1 MYFIFK
7 IICLKVVETN
17 VLLLSLN
24 MTLIVLIRQVYRKYV
39 CIYIFPIKITKLR
52 GSLSPFVK
60 TIFNKLSYTSD
71 SSIWSR
77 VNYSNNHRLKGREA
91 PLMISSWMLMQFLI
105 KNRWKWNTTKIN
117 LRTMQIG
124 NSNYHVPTYYVL
136 NTIFSKT
143 KINSYAST

>member
-7 IICLKVVETN
+7 IISLKVVETN

-71 SSIWSR
+71 SSI
-77 VNYSNNHRLKGREA
+77 
-91 PLMISSWMLMQFLI
+91 
-105 KNRWKWNTTKIN
+105 
-117 LRTMQIG
+117 
-124 NSNYHVPTYYVL
+124 
-136 NTIFSKT
+136 
-143 KINSYAST
+143 